1 MDTCALGD
9 SDIAHEKKIQKLHP
23 LDFQKSFVRDLNMY
37 SDLTIL
43 QSNFNI
49 IDDSRL

>member
-9 SDIAHEKKIQKLHP
+9 SDIAHEIKIQKLHP

-43 QSNFNI
+43 KHFTIMCYFVNH
-49 IDDSRL
+49 